1 MPLTMPQLGGKSGG
15 PGIALDADSLSKKR
29 KFPKSKLT
37 SEIRRSASTPQIR
50 GFAQSESALS
60 AADKRRNKL
69 GYQRTSIA
77 CGAYL
82 RNWSP

>member
-1 MPLTMPQLGGKSGG
+1 MPLSIAQQFNKSGG
-15 PGIALDADSLSKKR
+15 PGVGPDADALSKKR

-50 GFAQSESALS
+50 GLAQVESALS

-77 CGAYL
+77 CGM
-82 RNWSP
+82 